1 MTDAAGSRSGR
12 RDDALD
18 PDALAHLEEE
28 RDFLLRSLD
37 DLEAE
42 LIAGDVEEDD
52 YRALR
57 DDYTQRAATVLRAID
72 QRRAART
79 AATSGGRSPARVAAW
94 GAAVVIFAVV
104 AGLGVARAAGDRGEG
119 EFITGGIRESISQ
132 RMFDCESLISQL
144 EIREALE
151 CYDAIL
157 EEQPNNREA
166 MSYRA
171 WALVL
176 AGLPDVAW
184 PYLDRAVM
192 IDPEYPDVRAFRAI
206 VLNAWCRPDEVLA
219 ELDAF
224 DDARPLEE
232 MRQLVAG
239 YQLRERATE
248 LLDVRRE
255 EPEVAEP
262 PTPIT
267 EVEAEQYDQCP
278 VLADAGVIERMDP
291 PPEADADPE
300 ADEADDPDA
309 GDADPE

>member
-1 MTDAAGSRSGR
+1 MTGPSPSSPTPSARRGR
-12 RDDALD
+12 DKLD
-18 PDALAHLEEE
+18 PDTLAHLEEE

-37 DLEAE
+37 DLEEEYA
-42 LIAGDVEEDD
+42 AGDVEEDD

-57 DDYTQRAATVLRAID
+57 DDYTQRAATVLRSIE
-72 QRRAART
+72 QRRAARA
-79 AATSGGRSPARVAAW
+79 AATSRRRSPARVMAW
-94 GAAVVIFAVV
+94 GAGVLVFGVL

-132 RMFDCESLISQL
+132 RMFGCEQLVSQL
-144 EIREALE
+144 EIRDALE
-151 CYDAIL
+151 CYDGIL

-166 MSYRA
+166 ISYRA

-176 AGLPDVAW
+176 AGLPEVAW

-192 IDPEYPDVRAFRAI
+192 IDPDYPDVRAFRAI

-239 YQLRERATE
+239 YQLRERATD
-248 LLDVRRE
+248 LLEVRLG
-255 EPEVAEP
+255 EPSVADP
-262 PTPIT
+262 PTPIG
-267 EVEAEQYDQCP
+267 EVGADEYDQCP
-278 VLADAGVIERMDP
+278 VLADAGVLERTVT
-291 PPEADADPE
+291 DPE
-300 ADEADDPDA
+300 PDPADEP
-309 GDADPE
+309 